1 MKVLVYGAGAVG
13 SYLGGML
20 ASRNDV
26 TLVGRSEHVKSITKR
41 GLRITGLTERTV
53 RLNASE
59 HILEGVSYDL
69 VLLTVKS
76 YDLEASLVHLGPVL
90 RDGTVLM
97 VVQNGLRV
105 LDLPALVGGSRL
117 VLGVASFGI
126 TYAGPGHVV
135 HAGAGGLRLGAVE
148 GGLDL
153 EKCSHLLSGSGIGC
167 EVSSDIAKDVWRKA
181 VINSA
186 INPITALVR
195 RRNGAIIESEGLLGL
210 CRSVFEESLEI
221 AIAEGGLDRGDIGF
235 DDVLDVVRATA
246 RNRSSMLQDVERGRG
261 TEVDALNGWLMRAGE
276 RSKLPVEYN
285 TTLNA
290 LIIGIGEKDG
300 ERDRPLHP

>member
-1 MKVLVYGAGAVG
+1 MKLLVYGAGAVG

-20 ASRNDV
+20 ASKNDV
-26 TLVGRSEHVKSITKR
+26 TLVGRREHVEAITER

-53 RLNASE
+53 RPKASE
-59 HILEGVSYDL
+59 HIREGASYDL

-76 YDLEASLVHLGPVL
+76 YDLEASLADLGPVL

-105 LDLPALVGGSRL
+105 LGLPAQVGGSRL

-126 TYAGPGHVV
+126 TYQGPGHVV
-135 HAGAGGLRLGAVE
+135 HAGSGGLRLGAI
-148 GGLDL
+148 GGELDL
-153 EKCSHLLSGSGIGC
+153 ELYSHLFSGSGIGC
-167 EVSSDIAKDVWRKA
+167 EVSSNIAKDVWRKA
-181 VINSA
+181 IINSA

-221 AIAEGGLDRGDIGF
+221 AIAEGGLDRGDVGF
-235 DDVLDVVRATA
+235 QDVLDVIRATA
-246 RNRSSMLQDVERGRG
+246 WNQSSMLQDVERGRR

-290 LIIGIGEKDG
+290 LIIGIGAKDG
-300 ERDRPLHP
+300 E

>member
-1 MKVLVYGAGAVG
+1 MRVLVYGAGAVG

-26 TLVGRSEHVKSITKR
+26 TLVGRRDHVEAITER
-41 GLRITGLTERTV
+41 GLRITGLTERNV
-53 RLNASE
+53 HPKASE
-59 HILEGVSYDL
+59 HIHEDANYDL

-76 YDLEASLVHLGPVL
+76 YDLEASLANLSSVL
-90 RDGTVLM
+90 RDGTVLL

-105 LDLPALVGGSRL
+105 LGLPARIGGSSL

-126 TYAGPGHVV
+126 TYESPGHVV
-135 HAGAGGLRLGAVE
+135 YAGSGGLRLGAIE

-153 EKCSHLLSGSGIGC
+153 EMYSHLLRGSGVGC
-167 EVSSDIAKDVWRKA
+167 EVSSNITKDVWRKA
-181 VINSA
+181 IINSA

-195 RRNGAIIESEGLLGL
+195 RGNGAIIESEGLLDL

-221 AIAEGGLDRGDIGF
+221 AIAEGGLDRGDVGF
-235 DDVLDVVRATA
+235 QDVLDVIRATA
-246 RNRSSMLQDVERGRG
+246 WNRSSMLQDVERGRR
-261 TEVDALNGWLMRAGE
+261 TEVDALNGWLMRAGG

-290 LIIGIGEKDG
+290 LIIGIGAKDD
-300 ERDRPLHP
+300 E